1 MTCFNTYFGKIWYNN
16 QSNVYEGVKSI
27 KMTDKLIID
36 DYFYNVIFDN
46 FESLYLESYVRN
58 NSDNYEDSYRNLLN
72 KATRLECPSPKFY
85 TYYQQLENEGDPYT
99 MNKYFSDVSEN
110 KIDIG
115 LDVGTIG
122 DIYDENNTY
131 FVELY
136 VDLNDIA
143 KFIIDSD
150 IKNLFLDTLMYM
162 LGCIKM
168 DMEQFG
174 FCSSTIIMDAIKGFK
189 IDSLN
194 SYVNLNKNLQQ
205 QNVANF
211 INLISGRFND
221 SFIPIYKDIGQ
232 NLILFI
238 HIDPVSTKIKVI
250 SEKIRENTDYIQND
264 IMTESLMDI

>member
-1 MTCFNTYFGKIWYNN
+1 
-16 QSNVYEGVKSI
+16 
-27 KMTDKLIID
+27 
-36 DYFYNVIFDN
+36 
-46 FESLYLESYVRN
+46 
-58 NSDNYEDSYRNLLN
+58 
-72 KATRLECPSPKFY
+72 
-85 TYYQQLENEGDPYT
+85 
-99 MNKYFSDVSEN
+99 
-110 KIDIG
+110 
-115 LDVGTIG
+115 
-122 DIYDENNTY
+122 
-131 FVELY
+131 
-136 VDLNDIA
+136 
-143 KFIIDSD
+143 
-150 IKNLFLDTLMYM
+150 
-162 LGCIKM
+162 
-168 DMEQFG
+168 
-174 FCSSTIIMDAIKGFK
+174 MDAIKGFK